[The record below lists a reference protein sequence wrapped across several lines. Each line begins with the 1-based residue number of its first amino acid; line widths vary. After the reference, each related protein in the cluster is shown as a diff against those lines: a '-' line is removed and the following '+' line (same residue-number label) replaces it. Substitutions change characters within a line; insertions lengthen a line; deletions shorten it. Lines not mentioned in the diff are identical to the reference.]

1 MVQLMSSNSL
11 SFSDLVLYVHLSVRE
26 TTQKQKE
33 QPALGGSA
41 SQSQGGGDNYLFGL
55 SWFRRVAVC
64 LFLSSS
70 GVEPCL
76 PSGFEEQKRRWW
88 RLRAVLEWGVGLR
101 STEDALDAGMGLCRE
116 PFGISAND
124 NCVSEVSQAGG
135 GQAQKDRRS

>member
-1 MVQLMSSNSL
+1 MKRVCPNYLQGGLTQAVNVVQLMSSNSL

-41 SQSQGGGDNYLFGL
+41 RQSQGGGDNYLFGL

-76 PSGFEEQKRRWW
+76 PSGFEEQKRRCW
-88 RLRAVLEWGVGLR
+88 RLQAVFEWGVGVR
-101 STEDALDAGMGLCRE
+101 STEDALDAGMGTV
-116 PFGISAND
+116 PGIIWDLS
-124 NCVSEVSQAGG
+124 
-135 GQAQKDRRS
+135 